1 MHPDNIP
8 LASTPAQA
16 QIAAKQTTPRPV
28 MSVPHIALAVLIAA
42 IWGFNFVV
50 IRLGLD
56 AFPPLLFNG
65 LRFAVA
71 SLPFLLFLPKPGV
84 PWRWVLSTGLVL
96 GIMKFSLLFVAMA
109 HGMPAG
115 MASVVMQAQ
124 ALFSVIF
131 AAVLLGERPG
141 GAQWLGLSIA
151 AVGLAVIGVDM
162 GVGASLVAFGLV
174 ILAAACWGF
183 ANILTRKAAAPQP
196 LAFMVWV
203 SAVPPLPMFG
213 LSWIFEGQDAI
224 AAALGGLG
232 MKGVLT
238 TLYIGLLST
247 TACFAAWSFLLRQYK
262 ASIVAPFTL
271 LVPVFG
277 LISAGLVLDETP
289 SEIKLGGAALILFG
303 LMVNAGIWKRLL
315 PQAKPA

>member
-1 MHPDNIP
+1 MS
-8 LASTPAQA
+8 LA
-16 QIAAKQTTPRPV
+16 
-28 MSVPHIALAVLIAA
+28 HIALAVLIAA

-71 SLPFLLFLPKPGV
+71 SLPFLLLFRHPGV

-96 GIMKFSLLFVAMA
+96 GVMKFSLLFVAMA

-115 MASVVMQAQ
+115 LASVVMQAQ
-124 ALFSVIF
+124 ALFSVVF
-131 AAVLLGERPG
+131 AALLLSERPG
-141 GAQWLGLSIA
+141 AMQWSGMGVA
-151 AVGLAVIGVDM
+151 AGGLAVIGLDM
-162 GVGASLVAFGLV
+162 GVGASLTAFGLV

-183 ANILTRKAAAPQP
+183 ANILTRRAAAKQP

-213 LSWIFEGQDAI
+213 LSWLFEGEAAITAAMQSLDARGI
-224 AAALGGLG
+224 MA
-232 MKGVLT
+232 V
-238 TLYIGLLST
+238 LYIGLLST

-277 LISAGLVLDETP
+277 LLSAGLVLDETP
-289 SEIKLGGAALILFG
+289 SAVKLAGAALILFG
-303 LMVNAGIWKRLL
+303 LMVNAGLLKRLL
-315 PQAKPA
+315 PRPA

>member
-1 MHPDNIP
+1 
-8 LASTPAQA
+8 
-16 QIAAKQTTPRPV
+16 
-28 MSVPHIALAVLIAA
+28 MSVPHVALAVLIAA

-71 SLPFLLFLPKPGV
+71 SLPFLLLFRSPGV
-84 PWRWVLSTGLVL
+84 PWRWVLGTGLVL
-96 GIMKFSLLFVAMA
+96 GVMKFSLLFVAMA

-115 MASVVMQAQ
+115 LASVVMQAQ
-124 ALFSVIF
+124 ALFSVVF
-131 AAVLLGERPG
+131 AALLLQERPG
-141 GAQWLGLSIA
+141 AMQWSGMAIA
-151 AVGLAVIGVDM
+151 AGGLAVIGLDM

-183 ANILTRKAAAPQP
+183 ANILTRRAAAPQP

-213 LSWIFEGQDAI
+213 LSWMFEGEAAIMDALQSLD
-224 AAALGGLG
+224 AR
-232 MKGVLT
+232 GVMAV
-238 TLYIGLLST
+238 LYIGLLST

-262 ASIVAPFTL
+262 ASVVAPFTL

-289 SEIKLGGAALILFG
+289 SAVKLGGAVLILLG
-303 LMVNAGIWKRLL
+303 LMVNAGLLKRLL
-315 PQAKPA
+315 PAPKAA

>member
-1 MHPDNIP
+1 
-8 LASTPAQA
+8 
-16 QIAAKQTTPRPV
+16 

-50 IRLGLD
+50 IRFGLD

-71 SLPFLLFLPKPGV
+71 SLPFLLLFRHPGV
-84 PWRWVLSTGLVL
+84 SWRWVLGTGLTL

-124 ALFSVIF
+124 ALFSVVF
-131 AAVLLGERPG
+131 AALLLSDRPSNM
-141 GAQWLGLSIA
+141 QWVGLSIA
-151 AVGLAVIGVDM
+151 AIGLAVIGFDM
-162 GVGASLVAFGLV
+162 GMGASLVAFGLV
-174 ILAAACWGF
+174 ILAAACWGI
-183 ANILTRKAAAPQP
+183 ANVLTRKAAAPKP

-232 MKGVLT
+232 MKGILA

-289 SEIKLGGAALILFG
+289 SEVKLGGAALILFG
-303 LMVNAGIWKRLL
+303 LMVNAGLLKRLL